1 MIKMTK
7 FNVNIT
13 DVDVAEWNSE
23 FEDWSGNS
31 YSKEG
36 FSLGFAKSNSFND
49 VMDVIKDYFDID
61 ERDVF
66 LNDFNMIEFS
76 IIEDVDG
83 IEDSNG
89 NYLVSY
95 LLDVEKIENVGIE
108 K

>member
-1 MIKMTK
+1 MTK

-13 DVDVAEWNSE
+13 DIDVTEWNE
-23 FEDWSGNS
+23 EYQDWSGDNH
-31 YSKEG
+31 SKEG

-66 LNDFNMIEFS
+66 LNDFNMLEFS
-76 IIEDVDG
+76 VIEDVDG